1 MRASGAASVQSAGL
15 RDARDD
21 SSALKR
27 GMRRSGMRSTVY
39 RRAVA
44 TRAASSAS
52 MSFDDD
58 EELGSREIG
67 SARRDASAST
77 SAASSEPLT
86 YENAVLNRKGGSPAN
101 DAGTLALG
109 KGGSTMKMLGSAEEG
124 AATGSAPLRIN
135 QDLKLWRAR
144 EMRNKAAHAR
154 SKEERLAMRLEAIS
168 MFEKAMEYDPTDGRA
183 YCGIGQILT
192 QMRRLDEARKVYQD
206 GCDATGGD
214 NAYIWQAFA
223 VLEEKA
229 GNIAKA
235 RKYYDAATA
244 ADKTHAAAWH
254 GWGTLEKNQGNYQR
268 ARELYLKGVRLV
280 PLQDASAHL
289 YHSLGVMAFER
300 GRTTEAREHFKQ
312 GVRTAAGAQSA
323 AIWQSWG
330 ILEAQVGDEEQARK
344 LFQKGLVVCP
354 KSKYIWLAWG
364 VWEAKLG
371 YIERARELLSKGC
384 KLNPMDTYLL
394 QALAKLEAESGNIGL
409 ARKLFEQGT
418 VLDSRHQPN
427 WNAWALAE
435 WRAGEIDRA
444 RNLFQRGVWV
454 DPKKKDAAKLFHA
467 WGVLE
472 EREGNISLARQ
483 LYKCA
488 VKVDPGSERIW
499 LTWAAMEDKQG
510 DEMRAIEI
518 RNMCAQQL
526 AEVSV
531 GNTDLSPVAA
541 FGNMGGMLKQLAS
554 VLGLDAPADSADD
567 EEEVEAFDQKELTN
581 AELMYG
587 EFAIKDE

>member
-1 MRASGAASVQSAGL
+1 MR
-15 RDARDD
+15 
-21 SSALKR
+21 
-27 GMRRSGMRSTVY
+27 
-39 RRAVA
+39 
-44 TRAASSAS
+44 
-52 MSFDDD
+52 
-58 EELGSREIG
+58 
-67 SARRDASAST
+67 
-77 SAASSEPLT
+77 
-86 YENAVLNRKGGSPAN
+86 
-101 DAGTLALG
+101 
-109 KGGSTMKMLGSAEEG
+109 MLGSAEEG
-124 AATGSAPLRIN
+124 GATKKPLKIN
-135 QDLKLWRAR
+135 QDLALWRAR
-144 EMRNKAAHAR
+144 EMRNEAAHAR
-154 SKEERLAMRLEAIS
+154 SKEERLGMRMKAIA
-168 MFEKAMEYDPTDGRA
+168 MFEKAMAYDPTDGRA
-183 YCGIGQILT
+183 YCGIGKILM
-192 QMRRLDEARKVYQD
+192 QLRRLDDARKIYQD

-214 NAYIWQAFA
+214 NAYIWQALA

-229 GNIAKA
+229 GNVAKA

-254 GWGTLEKNQGNYQR
+254 GWGTLEKNQGNFQR

-330 ILEAQVGDEEQARK
+330 ILEAQAGDEEQARK
-344 LFQKGLVVCP
+344 LFQKGLSVCP
-354 KSKYIWLAWG
+354 KNKYIWLAWG

-384 KLNPMDTYLL
+384 KLNPMDTFLL
-394 QALAKLEAESGNIGL
+394 QALAKLEAESGNLGL

-418 VLDSRHQPN
+418 LLDPRHQPN

-435 WRAGEIDRA
+435 WRAGDIDRA
-444 RNLFQRGVWV
+444 RNLFQRGVWC

-472 EREGNISLARQ
+472 EREDNVSLARQ
-483 LYKCA
+483 LFKCA

-510 DEMRAIEI
+510 NDMRAIEI

-531 GNTDLSPVAA
+531 GDTDLSPVAA
-541 FGNMGGMLKQLAS
+541 FGNMGGMLKQLAGA
-554 VLGLDAPADSADD
+554 LGLDAPAESDSADD
-567 EEEVEAFDQKELTN
+567 SDEDVIALDPKAFSG
-581 AELMYG
+581 AELMFG
-587 EFAIKDE
+587 DLSAKEE